1 MLECQGLDLP
11 VDLTKSRWWFSGSGV
26 GCRILHFFF
35 KNLTNFWLH
44 WVFTA
49 GHKLSPDQRELLS
62 SCGMQVS
69 HCGGLS
75 CCRAEAT
82 REAWLGITPWL
93 FLVSFHPTWIKTQ
106 HLPEAHRPSWFLS
119 CPLLCPPT
127 LLCISPLV
135 FCPGQLSCWFSD
147 APSTSLPLWLQ
158 LALYLALACLTEISS
173 SLSNQMF
180 LSQRETLLA
189 YCIWWRTFTTTTL
202 LSLLTP
208 LYFFMARATVSYLL
222 SLPSPSTPW
231 M

>member
-1 MLECQGLDLP
+1 MAALGLHC
-11 VDLTKSRWWFSGSGV
+11 W
-26 GCRILHFFF
+26 
-35 KNLTNFWLH
+35 
-44 WVFTA
+44 
-49 GHKLSPDQRELLS
+49 HKLSPDQRELLS

-69 HCGGLS
+69 HCGGFS

-106 HLPEAHRPSWFLS
+106 HLPETHRPSWFLS

-135 FCPGQLSCWFSD
+135 FCPGQLSCWFSH

-180 LSQRETLLA
+180 LSQRDLDCLLYLMMDLHHHHLALSPHPALFLHGTGHCELLA
-189 YCIWWRTFTTTTL
+189 I
-202 LSLLTP
+202 S
-208 LYFFMARATVSYLL
+208 
-222 SLPSPSTPW
+222 SLPLNPLNVSLRGDSCLFSELF
-231 M
+231 